1 MYYQQKTGSDD
12 TIFKATQKF
21 VKNIFAA
28 NFFELGICSS
38 FTQRTLLMMF
48 FEVLKS
54 MTIWLG

>member
-28 NFFELGICSS
+28 NFLN
-38 FTQRTLLMMF
+38 
-48 FEVLKS
+48 
-54 MTIWLG
+54 